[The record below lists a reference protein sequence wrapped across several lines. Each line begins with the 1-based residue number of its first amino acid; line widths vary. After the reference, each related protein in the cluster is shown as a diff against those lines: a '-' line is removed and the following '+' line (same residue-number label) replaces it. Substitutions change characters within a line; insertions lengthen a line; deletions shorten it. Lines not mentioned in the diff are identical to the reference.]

1 MKHSAA
7 SLPAEAEPAAPRSA
21 QTLQQNIGYYGS
33 FFSLGLILASLGPTL
48 PALAQQTGSPLH
60 EISFLFMA
68 RSVGFILGAL
78 AAGRIYDRVKG
89 NPLLAGAVV
98 AMALSAALVPAVP
111 LLWLLVM
118 LFLLQGLVG
127 STVSVGGNT
136 LLVWANRGRV
146 GPLLGGLHFIWGVG
160 AFISPIIVAR
170 AVNFSGGNIRL
181 AFWILAAMTL
191 PTSLWLIRLQSPA
204 HPQKVEGAQNSEVI
218 VPLAVMIWCF
228 LFLYTGTEACF
239 GNWVFTYAVKTG
251 LCDNTSAAYLNST
264 FWGAL
269 TFGRLSAIP
278 IAMKLRPRSILTI
291 DLCGALTSLG
301 VMLMWQRSPTA
312 LWVGVFGLGLSLAS
326 IFPTVISFAQNRM
339 NLSGKLTGIFFAGSS
354 AGSMCLPWLVG
365 QFFESVGPQMVLY
378 MALGALTIEVGILA
392 LMMLY
397 PRRAAKE
404 LPKDEQNTEDVQA
417 QSELAV

>member
-1 MKHSAA
+1 MNNVEA
-7 SLPAEAEPAAPRSA
+7 SLPTESVAPSARSIH
-21 QTLQQNIGYYGS
+21 QTIGYYGA

-48 PALAQQTGSPLH
+48 PALARQTGASLH

-78 AAGRIYDRVKG
+78 AAGRIYARVKG

-98 AMALSAALVPAVP
+98 TMGLSAALVPMVP
-111 LLWLLVM
+111 ALWLLVI
-118 LFLLQGLVG
+118 LFLLQGLVS
-127 STVSVGGNT
+127 STVGVGGNT

-160 AFISPIIVAR
+160 AFIAPIIIAR

-181 AFWILAAMTL
+181 AFWILATMTL
-191 PTSLWLIRLQSPA
+191 PTSLWLIRLPSPA
-204 HPQKVEGAQNSEVI
+204 HPHKATGTPQSEVI
-218 VPLAVMIWCF
+218 VPLAAMIWCF

-239 GNWVFTYAVKTG
+239 GNWIFTYAVKTG
-251 LCDNTSAAYLNST
+251 LNDNTSAAYLNSM

-269 TFGRLSAIP
+269 TLGRLSAIP
-278 IAMKLRPRSILTI
+278 IAMKLRPRTILTI

-301 VMLMWQRSPTA
+301 VMLMWQRSNLA
-312 LWVGVFGLGLSLAS
+312 LWISVFGLGLSLAS
-326 IFPTVISFAQNRM
+326 IFPTTISFAQNRM
-339 NLSGKLTGIFFAGSS
+339 PLSGKLTGIFFAGSS

-404 LPKDEQNTEDVQA
+404 LPKDDQDNEDVQA